1 MIDLPSFVRIARF
14 ASTSVVVLVVVFVS
28 GCFTLVSSGIRR
40 EVPEGARAAAQGM
53 TRPHER
59 VVAAWD
65 GSILQDGSLLVV
77 LGDVG
82 IAKRDGDAVARVEL
96 IDVNTIVV
104 NEDDGSVDI
113 ITAGGVGLSLPL
125 RSSDERKAFAK
136 LVQTEV
142 QRAKRESARPSPNPP
157 AVEAVSDAP
166 LAVPAVVPDVPVD
179 VVPVEPVEPAATAT
193 P

>member
-1 MIDLPSFVRIARF
+1 MIESPIHLAGAARNFVA
-14 ASTSVVVLVVVFVS
+14 VVVVVAVA

-40 EVPEGARAAAQGM
+40 EVPEGARAAAKGM

-82 IAKRDGDAVARVEL
+82 IARRDGDAVARVEL
-96 IDVNTIVV
+96 VDINSIVV
-104 NEDDGSVDI
+104 NEDDGCVDI

-136 LVQTEV
+136 LIQTEV
-142 QRAKRESARPSPNPP
+142 QRAKRDSARSHEAVEPP
-157 AVEAVSDAP
+157 APVAPAPVAAVAPVDDAAAKAVEAAP
-166 LAVPAVVPDVPVD
+166 EAVAP
-179 VVPVEPVEPAATAT
+179 T

>member
-1 MIDLPSFVRIARF
+1 MIDVPSFVRIARI
-14 ASTSVVVLVVVFVS
+14 ASTSVVVVVVLVGA

-40 EVPEGARAAAQGM
+40 EVPEGARAAAQGL

-65 GSILQDGSLLVV
+65 GSLLQDGSLLVV

-96 IDVNTIVV
+96 IDVNSIVV
-104 NEDDGSVDI
+104 NEDDGAVDV
-113 ITAGGVGLSLPL
+113 ITGGGVGLSLPL

-136 LVQTEV
+136 LIQTEV
-142 QRAKRESARPSPNPP
+142 QRAKRDSARSREPRAMPEAPVVAP
-157 AVEAVSDAP
+157 VEA
-166 LAVPAVVPDVPVD
+166 
-179 VVPVEPVEPAATAT
+179 VPVEPVAPAEAT
-193 P
+193 PVAEAPTP